1 MVLILVTILM
11 IFLVRLLPYEI
22 ENLYYAYE

>member
-22 ENLYYAYE
+22 ENLDYAYE